1 MAFHLAHPAI
11 TTTGKQKGPRKFR
24 NSASAQ
30 KSRVNQDTWSDL
42 LKKYGIE
49 QQEKRRQRAL
59 KAEVWKPQ
67 PLLYRGSDQPRIPSV
82 ETSWEPCTKAPDKV
96 YTGTAIIGISTMHK
110 SNAVPVFNKE
120 AAMDIS
126 KMRR

>member
-1 MAFHLAHPAI
+1 MSFHLAHPSI

-49 QQEKRRQRAL
+49 KQQKKRQRAL
-59 KAEVWKPQ
+59 TAEVWKPQ

-82 ETSWEPCTKAPDKV
+82 ETSWEPCTKTPDKV

-120 AAMDIS
+120 AAADIS

>member
-30 KSRVNQDTWSDL
+30 KSRDNQDTWNDL

-59 KAEVWKPQ
+59 KAE
-67 PLLYRGSDQPRIPSV
+67 
-82 ETSWEPCTKAPDKV
+82 
-96 YTGTAIIGISTMHK
+96 M
-110 SNAVPVFNKE
+110 
-120 AAMDIS
+120 
-126 KMRR
+126 

>member
-1 MAFHLAHPAI
+1 MSFHLAHPSI

-49 QQEKRRQRAL
+49 QQQKKRQRAL
-59 KAEVWKPQ
+59 TAETWKPQ

-82 ETSWEPCTKAPDKV
+82 ETSWGPCTKAPDKV